1 MTPHPNRLPG
11 ESINYVTS
19 LSFFAVH
26 VLALGAFFVPVT
38 GRAVVLLIVTYWARV
53 FFITGGYHRYFAHR
67 TFKTSRAFQFVL
79 AFGGLTAVQKGPLW
93 WAGHHRLHH
102 RFTDTVD
109 DAHSPIKGVLFSH
122 VGWICSDRSN
132 ATPHDAIADFERY
145 PELRFLNR
153 HDQIGAWTL
162 GIACFLIGGWSGLFI
177 GFLLSTVL
185 VWHATFLVN
194 SLSHLWGTR
203 RFATADSSRNN
214 ALVAFLTMGEGWH
227 NNHHHIQSSARQGF
241 RWFEWDPTYYVLVVL
256 SWLRIIRDVKQP
268 HPAALATARLSDGAF
283 DIGMF
288 GYHWDKAVTQGVIS
302 TARPDA
308 AEREATFVTAADELK
323 VAAEQ
328 LAASTRRPA
337 SATTAPKAPVAT
349 SDAIPPSVDALR

>member
-1 MTPHPNRLPG
+1 VTPHPNRLPG
-11 ESINYVTS
+11 ESVNYVTS
-19 LSFFAVH
+19 IAFVAFH

-38 GRAVVLLIVTYWARV
+38 STALILLAVTYWGRV

-79 AFGGLTAVQKGPLW
+79 AFGALTAVQKGPLW
-93 WAGHHRLHH
+93 WAGHHRMHH

-109 DAHSPIKGVLFSH
+109 DAHSPIKGAWFSH
-122 VGWICSDRSN
+122 VGWIMADRSN
-132 ATPHDAIADFERY
+132 ATPIEAISDFARY

-153 HDQIGAWTL
+153 RDFVGPWSL

-177 GFLLSTVL
+177 GFMASTVL

-194 SLSHLWGTR
+194 SMSHLWGTR
-203 RFATADSSRNN
+203 RYATPDSSRNN

-241 RWFEWDPTYYVLVVL
+241 RWWEWDPTYYI
-256 SWLRIIRDVKQP
+256 LRILQSLHIVSDLRRP
-268 HPAALATARLSDGAF
+268 HRVALGTARLDDGAF

-288 GYHWDKAVTQGVIS
+288 RYHWDKAVTQGVMHPP
-302 TARPDA
+302 RPDA
-308 AEREATFVTAADELK
+308 AEVEAEFVTVADQSLA
-323 VAAEQ
+323 AAEA
-328 LAASTRRPA
+328 LAAATRR
-337 SATTAPKAPVAT
+337 SATRAEAARL
-349 SDAIPPSVDALR
+349 DVDLTH